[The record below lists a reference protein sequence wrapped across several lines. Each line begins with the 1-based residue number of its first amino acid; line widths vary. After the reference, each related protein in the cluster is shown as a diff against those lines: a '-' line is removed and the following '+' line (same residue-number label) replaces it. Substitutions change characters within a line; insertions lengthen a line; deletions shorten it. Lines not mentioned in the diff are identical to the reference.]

1 MCVNSRVWGARGA
14 MGELNSP
21 PWWLVH
27 CLASCDP
34 GVTRTRW
41 SASLHAAWLLGHGLL
56 PFPCDPV
63 RRCVTRSGK
72 SSNILPFPAFFFVAF
87 AASCTLFPSGQASV
101 ASLASVGPLLGGASE
116 SGVAARIRGFSQ
128 CCFLWLPLPLGVGRR
143 HIACILLAYVV
154 AASERRAL

>member
-1 MCVNSRVWGARGA
+1 MVCQ
-14 MGELNSP
+14 P
-21 PWWLVH
+21 PC
-27 CLASCDP
+27 CLAVGP
-34 GVTRTRW
+34 R
-41 SASLHAAWLLGHGLL
+41 

-72 SSNILPFPAFFFVAF
+72 SSNILPFPPFFFVAF

-128 CCFLWLPLPLGVGRR
+128 CCFLWLTLPLGVGRR

-154 AASERRAL
+154 AASEWRAFLKNQKDKMLEKAGAEKSHRSV

>member
-1 MCVNSRVWGARGA
+1 

-34 GVTRTRW
+34 GVTRTWW
-41 SASLHAAWLLGHGLL
+41 SASLHAAWLLGHGLFLVTLFAGASLGQGSL
-56 PFPCDPV
+56 P
-63 RRCVTRSGK
+63 T
-72 SSNILPFPAFFFVAF
+72 SSPSPPFFFVAF

-128 CCFLWLPLPLGVGRR
+128 CCFLWLSLPLGVGRR

-154 AASERRAL
+154 AASERRAF

>member
-1 MCVNSRVWGARGA
+1 MVCQ
-14 MGELNSP
+14 P
-21 PWWLVH
+21 PC
-27 CLASCDP
+27 CLAVGP
-34 GVTRTRW
+34 R
-41 SASLHAAWLLGHGLL
+41 

-72 SSNILPFPAFFFVAF
+72 SSNILPFPPFFFVAF

-128 CCFLWLPLPLGVGRR
+128 CCFLWLSLPLGVGRR

-154 AASERRAL
+154 AASERRAFWKKKVKTNIKRTCSKQNQHSICSWCFLNYE